1 MKDNL
6 EKSFSEEG
14 QDIILKS
21 IFRNVEIGTYLDIG
35 SFKPE
40 YLSNTYKLYLAGWRG
55 VCIDGNPSLKR
66 IWAEKRPEDIF
77 INSFLADKKKS
88 VTYSIFPNEFET
100 MNSIDPQTSLK
111 YSRRFEKNEIRK
123 ESRDAEGINEILNK
137 YFNNKELHLI
147 CCDAEGSELN
157 IFEAI
162 DFDKFLPGAI
172 LVEVKNFNFSSFKK
186 DKLVSLLYK
195 KGYKLFCKT
204 PLDCF
209 FVHPSKKYIEWI
221 PREILN

>member
-66 IWAEKRPEDIF
+66 IWAEKRPEDI
-77 INSFLADKKKS
+77 
-88 VTYSIFPNEFET
+88 YW
-100 MNSIDPQTSLK
+100 NSIAGK
-111 YSRRFEKNEIRK
+111 RARF
-123 ESRDAEGINEILNK
+123 
-137 YFNNKELHLI
+137 
-147 CCDAEGSELN
+147 
-157 IFEAI
+157 
-162 DFDKFLPGAI
+162 
-172 LVEVKNFNFSSFKK
+172 
-186 DKLVSLLYK
+186 
-195 KGYKLFCKT
+195 
-204 PLDCF
+204 
-209 FVHPSKKYIEWI
+209 
-221 PREILN
+221 